1 MSNENQLTESQLFTI
16 EALNKIQ
23 EFVWPKN
30 ANYAF
35 VNNGNSFVSFTS
47 VAHPVVV
54 AGADAFFLRYGI
66 YVGDISIGCAHP
78 DWLGSSISKAQFD
91 SVDGWVRACGVMPNG
106 NIEVDI
112 KRYPDGSGFQS
123 GSLAKFINWNDVK
136 LWRYHKRANEKVIPE
151 AVNQSIDQLIN
162 ACNAWQKA
170 KANADTSRAILQLA
184 EKDESDAREAVYC
197 ALRAV
202 WWGAK

>member
-23 EFVWPKN
+23 GFVWPEN
-30 ANYAF
+30 ALCAAF
-35 VNNGNSFVSFTS
+35 DKGQID
-47 VAHPVVV
+47 VAFYSSAPKRMSKTFD
-54 AGADAFFLRYGI
+54 GGYIPGSKI
-66 YVGDISIGCAHP
+66 CIGKANP
-78 DWLGSSISKAQFD
+78 DWRGSLISKAQFD

-162 ACNAWQKA
+162 AWQKA

-184 EKDESDAREAVYC
+184 EKEESDAREAVYC

-202 WWGAK
+202 GWGAK

>member
-16 EALNKIQ
+16 EALNRIDGFEWPDKA
-23 EFVWPKN
+23 EFAAMDLDVREVHFYTKRPYEKEKQFSI
-30 ANYAF
+30 A
-35 VNNGNSFVSFTS
+35 
-47 VAHPVVV
+47 
-54 AGADAFFLRYGI
+54 AGYLKSSDVEDR
-66 YVGDISIGCAHP
+66 HP
-78 DWLGSSISKAQFD
+78 DWRGSLISKAQFD

-162 ACNAWQKA
+162 AWQKA

-184 EKDESDAREAVYC
+184 EKEESDAREAVYC

-202 WWGAK
+202 GWGAK

>member
-16 EALNKIQ
+16 EALNKIHG
-23 EFVWPKN
+23 FVWPEQATHAAMDERDFRVTFFRDKPFPN
-30 ANYAF
+30 ISRFIGIFHELA
-35 VNNGNSFVSFTS
+35 
-47 VAHPVVV
+47 VV
-54 AGADAFFLRYGI
+54 DL
-66 YVGDISIGCAHP
+66 DHP
-78 DWLGSSISKAQFD
+78 DWRGSLISKAQFD

-136 LWRYHKRANEKVIPE
+136 LWRYHNRANEKVIPE

-162 ACNAWQKA
+162 AWQKA
-170 KANADTSRAILQLA
+170 KADADTSRAILQLA
-184 EKDESDAREAVYC
+184 EKEESDAREAVYC

-202 WWGAK
+202 GRGAK